1 MCDRI
6 VIVEELFL
14 VELIIILVFKLR
26 LALVPDRHHTV
37 ESFYLSMCFILVLG
51 TFLEVLMTYFHPD
64 RITDI
69 VGILLYYHTELV
81 VLKILVVLLFLGIFL
96 YLKGYLCA
104 DIVLVRVC
112 DSITVYALRIPLVSL
127 LTAVSLRLN
136 SNLRRYHKR
145 RVEAYTELT
154 DNVYIVLF
162 CIGIV
167 ALEFE

>member
-1 MCDRI
+1 M
-6 VIVEELFL
+6 
-14 VELIIILVFKLR
+14 
-26 LALVPDRHHTV
+26 A
-37 ESFYLSMCFILVLG
+37 YL
-51 TFLEVLMTYFHPD
+51 HPD

-81 VLKILVVLLFLGIFL
+81 VLKILVVLLFFGIFL
-96 YLKGYLCA
+96 YLKGYLCT
-104 DIVLVRVC
+104 DIFLVTVC

-127 LTAVSLRLN
+127 LTTVSLRLN

>member
-37 ESFYLSMCFILVLG
+37 ESFYLGVRFILVLSA
-51 TFLEVLMTYFHPD
+51 FLEVLMAYLHSD

-69 VGILLYYHTELV
+69 IRILLYYHTELV
-81 VLKILVVLLFLGIFL
+81 VLKILVILLFFCVFL

-104 DIVLVRVC
+104 DIFFVALGDR
-112 DSITVYALRIPLVSL
+112 ITVYAL
-127 LTAVSLRLN
+127 
-136 SNLRRYHKR
+136 
-145 RVEAYTELT
+145 
-154 DNVYIVLF
+154 
-162 CIGIV
+162 
-167 ALEFE
+167 